1 MLENRA
7 FDNFFGYRPGVNGI
21 NGTEYNSLNTT
32 NASAKKIF
40 HTPTCPYINEC
51 DPNHGLPATSYK
63 IFGPVAAAAKNF
75 TNPTMSGFVEFEDA
89 VDKQGHKDFCN
100 VMTGFTPERL
110 PVINA
115 LADEFL
121 LFDRFFASLPGPT
134 WPNRLFFMAGT
145 SSGLTE
151 TFPWYH
157 DVVGQLF
164 PTRTIFDQVEEAGGT
179 WKVYFNDTPWE
190 LFVGT
195 LANHP
200 EHLQPVDQLWVD
212 AREGT
217 LPDFAFINPR
227 SGINMTLGVGSNDQ
241 HPDHDVAVGESYLKD
256 IYEAL
261 RASPQWNET
270 LLVLTY
276 DEHGGFF
283 DHVPTPLNVPPPGDN
298 ESSYPDKGFLFDR
311 LGVRIPTLLVSPWIK
326 KGVVASAPEPSQKPF
341 ANSEFE
347 LTSIIASTRK
357 LLPVLNATP
366 ALTKRDAW
374 AATFESFLGV
384 LDEPRTDCPMHLPAP
399 PPFARMSFEEAGQP
413 VNSLQ
418 QDIMAMHAHLA
429 GVPFPSHIVIQGHVS
444 EWLQAHYHI
453 HRERT
458 MASRTA
464 PLAAAPRAN
473 SDARSYMLVVQP
485 QGTRSVC
492 QNWTVRGDA
501 DTFVVVACR
510 VSSAVEMCLDS
521 TSGALLSVNVS
532 VSPCSTTALSG
543 SVLERHRWILRR
555 DATLRPFG
563 NSSLCFT
570 TSGCC
575 GASVPHLDSC
585 ESLRV
590 DQHLAYDGRGPGE
603 ADTGELYTMG
613 RNLAVVQEP

>member
-1 MLENRA
+1 
-7 FDNFFGYRPGVNGI
+7 
-21 NGTEYNSLNTT
+21 
-32 NASAKKIF
+32 
-40 HTPTCPYINEC
+40 
-51 DPNHGLPATSYK
+51 
-63 IFGPVAAAAKNF
+63 VAAAAKNF

-413 VNSLQ
+413 INSLQ

-429 GVPFPSHIVIQGHVS
+429 GVPFPSHIAIQGHVS

-458 MASRTA
+458 MASKKG
-464 PLAAAPRAN
+464 AALPSN
-473 SDARSYMLVVQP
+473 LLVVLRP
-485 QGTRSVC
+485 
-492 QNWTVRGDA
+492 A
-501 DTFVVVACR
+501 FDTKNVVAQQWN
-510 VSSAVEMCLDS
+510 VSANDTDTPLMISTDLPAKEGGATVCLDS
-521 TSGALLSVNVS
+521 TLCTNGTFLT
-532 VSPCSTTALSG
+532 VSPCSLGTGPTGGAAAG
-543 SVLERHRWILRR
+543 SQSSQLWTIRR
-555 DATLRPFG
+555 DSTIRPVANPRLCIMNMYFQGDARLFLMECNTLELRQHYGWHGAAPGQPAANTFFFSDWG
-563 NSSLCFT
+563 
-570 TSGCC
+570 TSIKL
-575 GASVPHLDSC
+575 VKD
-585 ESLRV
+585 
-590 DQHLAYDGRGPGE
+590 DNDKK
-603 ADTGELYTMG
+603 
-613 RNLAVVQEP
+613 